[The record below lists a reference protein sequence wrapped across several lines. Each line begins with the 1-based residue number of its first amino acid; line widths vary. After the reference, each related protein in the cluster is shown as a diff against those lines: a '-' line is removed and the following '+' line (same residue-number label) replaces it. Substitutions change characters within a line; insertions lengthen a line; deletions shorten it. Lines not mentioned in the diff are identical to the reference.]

1 MKKNF
6 FSRVL
11 LLIIGVI
18 VIVSSCNTSPK
29 DDEAWIEGTL
39 TGNSFS
45 QIILE
50 ELTPDGIQKI
60 DSAAVIH
67 NKFKFKV
74 PVQEAGFY
82 FLRFST
88 NNFISIV
95 LQPGDKLSIKAPADS
110 LGYPTELTGSP
121 ENKLLLEL
129 NHKLDGCYKATDSL
143 SKVFKEY
150 QDTDQFDSVKTTID
164 SAYYRMFYAHKSWL
178 ENYIRKNSSSLT
190 TIVAFYQTLGRRS
203 FFSSEDDYETMKI
216 VDQNLMKSFPKNK
229 HTIKFHALFLNQKAL
244 SDRVAAVDFM
254 LNVGNPMPPICLPN
268 SNQKSVDVTQIP
280 ASQKLLV
287 FWEIKSMVDNPD
299 KAELDRLMNR
309 MRIVGISFDEDLE
322 IWKSYIHKEFKSFI
336 HVIDVHGLQGDVA
349 HKFNITSTNIPY
361 YILLDRQNRVIRHGK
376 NLKMIFAH
384 K

>member
-1 MKKNF
+1 MKKSF
-6 FSRVL
+6 FGWFL
-11 LLIIGVI
+11 LLT
-18 VIVSSCNTSPK
+18 VSVAVTSCNTSPK
-29 DDEAWIEGTL
+29 ADEAWIEGAL

-45 QIILE
+45 QIVLE

-67 NKFKFKV
+67 DKFKFKV
-74 PVQEAGFY
+74 HVQEPGFY

-95 LQPGDKLSIKAPADS
+95 LEPGNKLLIKAPADS

-121 ENKLLLEL
+121 ENQLLLEL
-129 NHKLDGCYKATDSL
+129 NHKLDGCYKTTDSL
-143 SKVFKEY
+143 SKIFKEY

-164 SAYYRMFYAHKSWL
+164 SAYYQMFNAHKSWL
-178 ENYIRKNSSSLT
+178 ESYIGTHPGSLT

-229 HTIKFHALFLNQKAL
+229 HAVKFHTLFLNQKVFA
-244 SDRVAAVDFM
+244 DQAATVDSM
-254 LNVGNPMPPICLPN
+254 LEVGNPMPSISLPN
-268 SNQKSVDVTQIP
+268 SKQKSVDVTQIP
-280 ASQKLLV
+280 APQKLLV
-287 FWEIKSMVDNPD
+287 FWNIQSMVDNPD

-309 MRIVGISFDEDLE
+309 MRTVGISFDEDLE
-322 IWKSYIHKEFKSFI
+322 IWKSFINKEFKNFT
-336 HVIDVHGLQGDVA
+336 HVIDVRGLQGEVA
-349 HKFNITSTNIPY
+349 HKFNITATNIPY

-376 NLKMIFAH
+376 NLKTVVVQ